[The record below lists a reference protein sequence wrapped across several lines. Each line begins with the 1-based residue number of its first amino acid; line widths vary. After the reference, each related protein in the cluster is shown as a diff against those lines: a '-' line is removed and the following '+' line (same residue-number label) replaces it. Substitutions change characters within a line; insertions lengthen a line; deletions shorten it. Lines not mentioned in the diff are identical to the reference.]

1 VSGDALGPS
10 GNNSKSGILGELPFH
25 VQEMKEMGLE
35 GYGSGLVE
43 EEKAP

>member
-1 VSGDALGPS
+1 MSGDALGPS
-10 GNNSKSGILGELPFH
+10 GNNSKSRILGELPFH